1 MATKI
6 LLIEDD
12 LQIRQNLA
20 ELLTLKGYCV
30 ADRPNGREG
39 IDHALVF
46 KPDLILCD
54 VVMPELNGYQVLEA
68 IRSEHPSLASV
79 PFIFLTAKADKSDFR
94 LGMNLGAD
102 DYLTKPFTSADLIA
116 AIESRLK
123 HRQQLTAQAKPVNA
137 YLATLWAN
145 NSRGSMILRTDDCFY
160 FFTEQRGYYV
170 MHQLGTFQVD
180 NSLEEL
186 TTQLNPQLFFRVN
199 RKEIVHRNVVQ
210 HYAYWEKGKY
220 CLFLLIKGEQK
231 EAILPKARYR
241 PFLDWLKAG

>member
-1 MATKI
+1 MDTK
-6 LLIEDD
+6 LLIIEDE

-20 ELLTLKGYCV
+20 ELLTLKGFTV
-30 ADRPNGREG
+30 ESSTNGREG
-39 IDHALVF
+39 IEHALVF

-54 VVMPELNGYQVLEA
+54 VMMPELNGYQVLEA
-68 IRSEHPSLASV
+68 IRSDHPSLSGV

-102 DYLTKPFTSADLIA
+102 DYLTKPFTSADLLA

-123 HRQQLTAQAKPVNA
+123 HRQQWVAQPKPANDYLT
-137 YLATLWAN
+137 TLKASN
-145 NSRGSMILRTDDCFY
+145 NRGSMILRTDDCFY

-170 MHQLGTFQVD
+170 LHEQGTFQVE

-186 TTQLNPQLFFRVN
+186 TTRLNPLLFFRIN
-199 RKEIVHRNVVQ
+199 RKEIVNRNVVQ

-231 EAILPKARYR
+231 EVILPRARFR
-241 PFLDWLKAG
+241 PFLDWLKAD